1 MTASLLPAATR
12 PITVRPAPRREPPFD
27 DELPP
32 PPDGTVRSLRLA
44 GPVDPPL
51 PFEQWPPAEVSAS
64 PASRRRAWIAPAPP
78 DRGDLPDPGSA
89 ARRLLVALLEV
100 RAGQRPL
107 RQLGAYLS
115 PAVLLGLQTE
125 LARVPG
131 PAGNGRSAVLKS
143 VHVCEPAD
151 AIAEISAVICSGSRH
166 RAIAARLEGSGGRW
180 RCVRMQLG

>member
-1 MTASLLPAATR
+1 
-12 PITVRPAPRREPPFD
+12 
-27 DELPP
+27 
-32 PPDGTVRSLRLA
+32 
-44 GPVDPPL
+44 
-51 PFEQWPPAEVSAS
+51 
-64 PASRRRAWIAPAPP
+64 
-78 DRGDLPDPGSA
+78 
-89 ARRLLVALLEV
+89 LVALLEV

-131 PAGNGRSAVLKS
+131 PSGSGRSAVLKS
-143 VHVCEPAD
+143 VHVCEPAE
-151 AIAEISAVICSGSRH
+151 AVAEISAVICSGKRH

>member
-1 MTASLLPAATR
+1 MTAVLLAPAIR
-12 PITVRPAPRREPPFD
+12 PIRVRAAPRREPPFD
-27 DELPP
+27 DEQSTPP
-32 PPDGTVRSLRLA
+32 GIVGSLVLA
-44 GPVDPPL
+44 GPSDQTL
-51 PFEQWPPAEVSAS
+51 PFEQWPPAQIAVT
-64 PASRRRAWIAPAPP
+64 PASRQRAWIAPAAP
-78 DRGDLPDPGSA
+78 DRGGLPDPRIA

-100 RAGQRPL
+100 RSGQRPL

-131 PAGNGRSAVLKS
+131 PSDSGRPAVLKS

-151 AIAEISAVICSGSRH
+151 AVAEISAVICSGSRH
-166 RAIAARLEGSGGRW
+166 RAIAARLEGTAGHW

>member
-1 MTASLLPAATR
+1 MTASLLTTATK

-27 DELPP
+27 DELPA
-32 PPDGTVRSLRLA
+32 GTVRSLRLA
-44 GPVDPPL
+44 GSADPPL
-51 PFEQWPPAEVSAS
+51 PFEEWPPAEMSAN
-64 PASRRRAWIAPAPP
+64 PASRQRAWVAPAPP
-78 DRGDLPDPGSA
+78 DRGDLPDPTGA

-100 RAGQRPL
+100 RAGLRPL

-131 PAGNGRSAVLKS
+131 PSGSGRSAVLRS

-151 AIAEISAVICSGSRH
+151 AVAEISAVISSGSRH
-166 RAIAARLEGSGGRW
+166 RAIAARLEGSAGRW